1 MDLNALR
8 KMARK
13 QREAEEAE
21 DNTAPE
27 PTVKRVIPVEE
38 PTADTAIYVPLED
51 DVVDQLPL
59 PDDGYSVSSSVA
71 EDEPKEEIAEERH
84 GETLDE
90 IIQKCFTDE
99 KAYNIELERL
109 LPFRRPIFTNVGDL
123 TELKSEKTLMDLYS
137 QLSRIEE
144 LRQKLSQLQP
154 LNYGE
159 EKRLLEEFAIRN
171 TYNSNALE
179 GCTLTLQE
187 TALIIKDGIAIAGHS
202 LKEQLEVIGHKD
214 AFYYIVEMSQSQYNN
229 RLLDTFEINMLHFLT
244 DDRFKTGLFRRNA
257 LTAVG
262 STSATSKL
270 YDIERQMMKLLSD
283 YGKADIDFF
292 ARMAQFH
299 LGFETVYPFGNG
311 NGRTGRLVLNLEL
324 LKGGYRPV
332 DIKCT
337 DKQRYCEAFD
347 EYRNSGSTEAMK
359 ALLVEYELTE
369 LEEYVT
375 IVEQA

>member
-1 MDLNALR
+1 
-8 KMARK
+8 
-13 QREAEEAE
+13 
-21 DNTAPE
+21 
-27 PTVKRVIPVEE
+27 
-38 PTADTAIYVPLED
+38 
-51 DVVDQLPL
+51 
-59 PDDGYSVSSSVA
+59 
-71 EDEPKEEIAEERH
+71 
-84 GETLDE
+84 
-90 IIQKCFTDE
+90 
-99 KAYNIELERL
+99 
-109 LPFRRPIFTNVGDL
+109 
-123 TELKSEKTLMDLYS
+123 MDLYS

-187 TALIIKDGIAIAGHS
+187 TAMIFKDGIAIAGHP
-202 LKEQLEVIGHKD
+202 LKEHLEVIGHKD

-283 YGKADIDFF
+283 YGKANIDFF
-292 ARMAQFH
+292 GRMAKFH
-299 LGFETVYPFGNG
+299 LGFETLSPFGNG
-311 NGRTGRLVLNLEL
+311 NGRTGRLILNLEL

-347 EYRNSGSTEAMK
+347 EYRNSGSIEAMK
-359 ALLVEYELTE
+359 SLLVEYELTE

-375 IVEQA
+375 IVEQAANKKLV

>member
-1 MDLNALR
+1 M
-8 KMARK
+8 
-13 QREAEEAE
+13 
-21 DNTAPE
+21 
-27 PTVKRVIPVEE
+27 
-38 PTADTAIYVPLED
+38 
-51 DVVDQLPL
+51 
-59 PDDGYSVSSSVA
+59 S
-71 EDEPKEEIAEERH
+71 H
-84 GETLDE
+84 GEAPVNE
-90 IIQKCFTDE
+90 
-99 KAYNIELERL
+99 
-109 LPFRRPIFTNVGDL
+109 
-123 TELKSEKTLMDLYS
+123 SEKTLMDLHS

-187 TALIIKDGIAIAGHS
+187 TAMIFKDGIAIAGHP

-214 AFYYIVEMSQSQYNN
+214 AFYYIVEMSQSQYNK
-229 RLLDTFEINMLHFLT
+229 RLLDTFEISMLHFLT
-244 DDRFKTGLFRRNA
+244 DDRFKTGLFGRNT

-262 STSATSKL
+262 SARVASKF

-292 ARMAQFH
+292 GRMAQFH
-299 LGFETVYPFGNG
+299 LGFETFSPFG

-332 DIKCT
+332 DIKYT
-337 DKQRYCEAFD
+337 DKQRYRGAFE
-347 EYRNSGSTEAMK
+347 EYRNSGSIEAMK
-359 ALLVEYELTE
+359 SLLVEYELTE

-375 IVEQA
+375 IVEQAYQ

>member
-1 MDLNALR
+1 
-8 KMARK
+8 
-13 QREAEEAE
+13 
-21 DNTAPE
+21 
-27 PTVKRVIPVEE
+27 
-38 PTADTAIYVPLED
+38 
-51 DVVDQLPL
+51 
-59 PDDGYSVSSSVA
+59 
-71 EDEPKEEIAEERH
+71 
-84 GETLDE
+84 
-90 IIQKCFTDE
+90 
-99 KAYNIELERL
+99 
-109 LPFRRPIFTNVGDL
+109 
-123 TELKSEKTLMDLYS
+123 MDLYS

-159 EKRLLEEFAIRN
+159 EKRLLEKFAIRN

-214 AFYYIVEMSQSQYNN
+214 AFYYIVEMSQSQYNK

-257 LTAVG
+257 LTATG
-262 STSATSKL
+262 STSATSNL

-299 LGFETVYPFGNG
+299 LGFETLYPFGNG

-332 DIKCT
+332 DIKYT

-347 EYRNSGSTEAMK
+347 EYRNSGCTEAMK

>member
-1 MDLNALR
+1 MRNLR
-8 KMARK
+8 FGTHTIPMHSRMYTHSPGNCSDY
-13 QREAEEAE
+13 QRWYC
-21 DNTAPE
+21 N
-27 PTVKRVIPVEE
+27 
-38 PTADTAIYVPLED
+38 
-51 DVVDQLPL
+51 
-59 PDDGYSVSSSVA
+59 
-71 EDEPKEEIAEERH
+71 
-84 GETLDE
+84 
-90 IIQKCFTDE
+90 
-99 KAYNIELERL
+99 
-109 LPFRRPIFTNVGDL
+109 RR
-123 TELKSEKTLMDLYS
+123 S
-137 QLSRIEE
+137 
-144 LRQKLSQLQP
+144 
-154 LNYGE
+154 
-159 EKRLLEEFAIRN
+159 
-171 TYNSNALE
+171 
-179 GCTLTLQE
+179 
-187 TALIIKDGIAIAGHS
+187 S

-292 ARMAQFH
+292 GRMAQFH
-299 LGFETVYPFGNG
+299 LGFETLYPFGNG

-359 ALLVEYELTE
+359 ALLVEHELTE

>member
-1 MDLNALR
+1 MD
-8 KMARK
+8 
-13 QREAEEAE
+13 
-21 DNTAPE
+21 
-27 PTVKRVIPVEE
+27 
-38 PTADTAIYVPLED
+38 
-51 DVVDQLPL
+51 
-59 PDDGYSVSSSVA
+59 S
-71 EDEPKEEIAEERH
+71 
-84 GETLDE
+84 
-90 IIQKCFTDE
+90 
-99 KAYNIELERL
+99 
-109 LPFRRPIFTNVGDL
+109 
-123 TELKSEKTLMDLYS
+123 YS

-159 EKRLLEEFAIRN
+159 EKRLLEVFAIRN

-187 TALIIKDGIAIAGHS
+187 TALIFKDGIAIAGHP

-299 LGFETVYPFGNG
+299 LGFG
-311 NGRTGRLVLNLEL
+311 L
-324 LKGGYRPV
+324 PV
-332 DIKCT
+332 W
-337 DKQRYCEAFD
+337 
-347 EYRNSGSTEAMK
+347 
-359 ALLVEYELTE
+359 
-369 LEEYVT
+369 
-375 IVEQA
+375 

>member
-1 MDLNALR
+1 
-8 KMARK
+8 
-13 QREAEEAE
+13 
-21 DNTAPE
+21 
-27 PTVKRVIPVEE
+27 
-38 PTADTAIYVPLED
+38 
-51 DVVDQLPL
+51 
-59 PDDGYSVSSSVA
+59 
-71 EDEPKEEIAEERH
+71 
-84 GETLDE
+84 
-90 IIQKCFTDE
+90 
-99 KAYNIELERL
+99 
-109 LPFRRPIFTNVGDL
+109 
-123 TELKSEKTLMDLYS
+123 
-137 QLSRIEE
+137 
-144 LRQKLSQLQP
+144 
-154 LNYGE
+154 
-159 EKRLLEEFAIRN
+159 
-171 TYNSNALE
+171 
-179 GCTLTLQE
+179 
-187 TALIIKDGIAIAGHS
+187 
-202 LKEQLEVIGHKD
+202 
-214 AFYYIVEMSQSQYNN
+214 
-229 RLLDTFEINMLHFLT
+229 MLHFLT

-347 EYRNSGSTEAMK
+347 EYRNSGCTEAMK

>member
-1 MDLNALR
+1 
-8 KMARK
+8 
-13 QREAEEAE
+13 
-21 DNTAPE
+21 
-27 PTVKRVIPVEE
+27 
-38 PTADTAIYVPLED
+38 
-51 DVVDQLPL
+51 
-59 PDDGYSVSSSVA
+59 
-71 EDEPKEEIAEERH
+71 
-84 GETLDE
+84 
-90 IIQKCFTDE
+90 
-99 KAYNIELERL
+99 
-109 LPFRRPIFTNVGDL
+109 
-123 TELKSEKTLMDLYS
+123 MDLYS

-187 TALIIKDGIAIAGHS
+187 TALIFKDGIAIAGHP

-214 AFYYIVEMSQSQYNN
+214 AFYYIVEMTQSQYNKT
-229 RLLDTFEINMLHFLT
+229 LLDTFEINMLHFLT

-262 STSATSKL
+262 STRATSKL

-299 LGFETVYPFGNG
+299 LGFETLS
-311 NGRTGRLVLNLEL
+311 RLV
-324 LKGGYRPV
+324 
-332 DIKCT
+332 T
-337 DKQRYCEAFD
+337 
-347 EYRNSGSTEAMK
+347 
-359 ALLVEYELTE
+359 
-369 LEEYVT
+369 VT
-375 IVEQA
+375 GEQAGLFLTLNC

>member
-1 MDLNALR
+1 
-8 KMARK
+8 
-13 QREAEEAE
+13 
-21 DNTAPE
+21 
-27 PTVKRVIPVEE
+27 
-38 PTADTAIYVPLED
+38 
-51 DVVDQLPL
+51 
-59 PDDGYSVSSSVA
+59 
-71 EDEPKEEIAEERH
+71 
-84 GETLDE
+84 
-90 IIQKCFTDE
+90 
-99 KAYNIELERL
+99 
-109 LPFRRPIFTNVGDL
+109 
-123 TELKSEKTLMDLYS
+123 MDLYS

-144 LRQKLSQLQP
+144 LRQKLSQLKP
-154 LNYGE
+154 LNYDE
-159 EKRLLEEFAIRN
+159 EKRLREEFAIRN

-187 TALIIKDGIAIAGHS
+187 TALIFKDGIAIAGHP

-214 AFYYIVEMSQSQYNN
+214 AFYYIVEMTQSQYNKT
-229 RLLDTFEINMLHFLT
+229 LLDTFEINMLHFLT

-262 STSATSKL
+262 STRATTKL

-299 LGFETVYPFGNG
+299 LGFETLYPFGNG

-332 DIKCT
+332 DIKYT
-337 DKQRYCEAFD
+337 DKQRYRGAFA
-347 EYRNSGSTEAMK
+347 EYRNSGSIEAMK

-375 IVEQA
+375 IVEQAYQ